1 MGQRP
6 VLDVSEAELAMNQR
20 LTQFQV
26 GNRLLVKKR
35 YDEAL
40 QAFLTHAQEVPAE
53 ATRAYVQAAE
63 CLRRT
68 NTLEAPVDVEPGVV
82 LVSAGDR
89 AGAAQLYKK
98 ALAIDP
104 YYLPALRGLAQVLD
118 VGSSEQV
125 QALEDAV
132 GLKLDPL
139 LVDVLGRI
147 YEGRGN
153 TLRAVALYQR
163 ALDKHPNDR
172 GIRDA
177 LERVQQSL
185 K

>member
-1 MGQRP
+1 
-6 VLDVSEAELAMNQR
+6 MNQR
-20 LTQFQV
+20 VTQFQV

-40 QAFLTHAQEVPAE
+40 QAFLAHAQEVPAE

-68 NTLEAPVDVEPGVV
+68 NTLDAPVDVEPGVV

-89 AGAAQLYKK
+89 AGAAQLYRK

-118 VGSSEQV
+118 PRSAELV
-125 QALEDAV
+125 QTLEDAV
-132 GLKLDPL
+132 GLKRDPL
-139 LVDVLGRI
+139 LVHMLGRI
-147 YEGRGN
+147 YEESGN
-153 TLRAVALYQR
+153 ALGAVALYRR
-163 ALDKHPNDR
+163 ALDDNPNS
-172 GIRDA
+172 RDIGEA
-177 LERVQQSL
+177 LQRAQQSL